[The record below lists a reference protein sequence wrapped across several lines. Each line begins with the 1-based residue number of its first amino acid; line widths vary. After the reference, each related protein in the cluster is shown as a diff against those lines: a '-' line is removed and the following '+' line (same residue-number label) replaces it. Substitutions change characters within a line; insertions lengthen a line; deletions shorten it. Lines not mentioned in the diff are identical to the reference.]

1 MERQGMAISAYMETK
16 NNAEQLTGIIGR
28 KHRLAMARAA
38 ELLQADQQTHSIYDS
53 LNCGKLSRLACY
65 LKNGAVY
72 TLAYYT
78 YVQCMVN

>member
-1 MERQGMAISAYMETK
+1 MERQGMAIGVYTETK
-16 NNAEQLTGIIGR
+16 NNEEHLSGIFGR

-38 ELLQADQQTHSIYDS
+38 ELLQAGQQTNSIYDS

-72 TLAYYT
+72 TLVYYT